1 MQLMSKDKGGRG
13 GTVVVTASTMGYKP
27 CPSMPIY
34 TATKHALIGF
44 IRSFGVRII
53 TYNVIFNFDFF
64 NINLGK

>member
-1 MQLMSKDKGGRG
+1 MQLMGKDKGGRG

-44 IRSFGVRII
+44 IRSFGVSSII
-53 TYNVIFNFDFF
+53 NSNYHNVSLVYIYN
-64 NINLGK
+64 K